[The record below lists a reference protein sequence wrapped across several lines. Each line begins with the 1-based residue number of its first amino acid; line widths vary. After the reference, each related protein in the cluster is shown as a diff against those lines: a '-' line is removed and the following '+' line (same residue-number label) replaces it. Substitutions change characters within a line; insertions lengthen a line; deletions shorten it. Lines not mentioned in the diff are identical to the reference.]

1 VRKCM
6 KCGTTY
12 ENDCKFCAIDG
23 ERLVLVTEETPAP
36 VSDPAQNQQPEQP
49 VAPAPE
55 PDPVQSQQLEQPVA
69 PAPVP
74 DPVQN
79 EQLEQPVAPAPEPD
93 PVQNEQ
99 LEQPVAPAPVLD
111 PVQNEQPEQPVESA
125 SVPDPVQNQQL
136 PEQANQKQDSSAG
149 PYNYGMTVIEK
160 AVVGVLIGII
170 AMAII
175 LGILFITGVL
185 GGK

>member
-1 VRKCM
+1 MRKCM

-23 ERLVLVTEETPAP
+23 ESLVLVTEETPAP

-49 VAPAPE
+49 VAPAP
-55 PDPVQSQQLEQPVA
+55 
-69 PAPVP
+69 VP

-79 EQLEQPVAPAPEPD
+79 EQLEQPVAPAP
-93 PVQNEQ
+93 
-99 LEQPVAPAPVLD
+99 
-111 PVQNEQPEQPVESA
+111 
-125 SVPDPVQNQQL
+125 VPDPVQNQQL

-149 PYNYGMTVIEK
+149 SYNYGMTVVEK

-170 AMAII
+170 AIAIV

>member
-55 PDPVQSQQLEQPVA
+55 PDPVQSQ
-69 PAPVP
+69 
-74 DPVQN
+74 
-79 EQLEQPVAPAPEPD
+79 
-93 PVQNEQ
+93 Q

>member
-1 VRKCM
+1 MRKCM

-12 ENDCKFCAIDG
+12 EDDCTFCALDG
-23 ERLVLVTEETPAP
+23 ERLVLVTAESPAPAPAP
-36 VSDPAQNQQPEQP
+36 VQNQQLQQPAPVPAPVQDQQLQQP
-49 VAPAPE
+49 VAPAPTQ
-55 PDPVQSQQLEQPVA
+55 DQQLQQPVA

-74 DPVQN
+74 T
-79 EQLEQPVAPAPEPD
+79 PA
-93 PVQNEQ
+93 
-99 LEQPVAPAPVLD
+99 
-111 PVQNEQPEQPVESA
+111 
-125 SVPDPVQNQQL
+125 QNQQ
-136 PEQANQKQDSSAG
+136 PPKQGSASG

-170 AMAII
+170 ALAIV